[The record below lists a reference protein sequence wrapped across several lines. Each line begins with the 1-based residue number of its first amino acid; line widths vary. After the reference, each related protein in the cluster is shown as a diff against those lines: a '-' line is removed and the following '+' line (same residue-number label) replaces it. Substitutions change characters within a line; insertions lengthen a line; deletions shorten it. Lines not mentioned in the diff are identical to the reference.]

1 MNEKEKIMKKTILYY
16 LLPYAFYL
24 MPFLGCAQSFQ
35 WIKDGGSAENLASND
50 YEQVYSIA
58 TDSQKNVYVLSK
70 VGMSNL
76 NVDGNPKTNYD
87 NPSSFP
93 TDIVLASFSCDGTY
107 RWSKII
113 GGRNTEEISAVQ
125 VDSQDNVYVA
135 GRIASCDNGSV
146 SQPYPGRIE
155 NDYTFSN
162 ASNACSLIFLAKFDI
177 NGVFQYI
184 KRPQLPTT
192 SSNATTYTASFNFQI
207 QDDILY
213 WFVWLPPGTYADGA
227 FTNSTSETHAPYV
240 LKYNLDGSFIEA
252 TQLGN
257 IQGIFSIRLN
267 YYRNPHNGFYYMT
280 FAKTSS
286 TTFTINGQPVVN
298 AAALVCYDNN
308 GNFLWKKENDNNN
321 ANYMKFFGLDF
332 DSQNNI
338 YMAGSMAGNNM
349 NSFMGFSITILNS
362 PAFIMKLDATADN
375 LLWASHHD
383 TLVNSGY
390 GALVYNGSEVAFT
403 GWCGGTNFTW
413 GTQSIYVTAPGEL
426 QDVLLARFDSTTGS
440 CLSLNNIPSS
450 AGSTDRG
457 TAITVDA
464 SGDYLVGGGF
474 AALIYD
480 TNGNSVTNE
489 GGTTDFFIAKFA
501 TEPCSPLSTADFEE
515 ATIKGYPNPAVNELT
530 VRVDEDVNYSLYT
543 ITGQIVKQ
551 GKLTAT
557 TNLIAIDELSKGCY
571 LLKMVNG
578 NGAVQTIKVLKK

>member
-1 MNEKEKIMKKTILYY
+1 MHVRLLYITF
-16 LLPYAFYL
+16 LLPIFTYS
-24 MPFLGCAQSFQ
+24 QSFQ
-35 WIKDGGSAENLASND
+35 WIKDGGSAENLGSNNF
-50 YEQVYSIA
+50 EQVYSIA

-70 VGMSNL
+70 VGMSSL
-76 NVDGNPKTNYD
+76 NIDGNPKPNYD
-87 NPSSFP
+87 DPSSFP
-93 TDIVLASFSCDGTY
+93 TDIVLASFSCDGAY

-125 VDSQDNVYVA
+125 VDSQDNVYIA
-135 GRIASCDNGSV
+135 GKMMTCNDGSV

-155 NDYTFSN
+155 NDYTFTN
-162 ASNACSLIFLAKFDI
+162 ATNSCNLIFLAKFDT

-192 SSNATTYTASFNFQI
+192 SSNALSYTRSYNFQI

-227 FTNSTSETHAPYV
+227 FTNSTTETHAPYV

-257 IQGIFSIRLN
+257 IQGIFSIIVK

-308 GNFLWKKENDNNN
+308 GNLLWKRENTQ
-321 ANYMKFFGLDF
+321 AMAGSLVFHSLDF
-332 DSQNNI
+332 DPQNNI
-338 YMAGSMAGNNM
+338 YISGSIASSSID
-349 NSFMGFSITILNS
+349 SFMGFTASFSS
-362 PAFIMKLDATADN
+362 PAFIMKVDATADN
-375 LLWASHHD
+375 LSWASHHN
-383 TLVNSGY
+383 TLSTSGY
-390 GALVYNGSEVAFT
+390 SALVYNGSEVAFT
-403 GWCGGTNFTW
+403 GWCAGTNFTW

-426 QDVLLARFDSTTGS
+426 QDVLLARFDSTTGA

-474 AALIYD
+474 AALLYD

-501 TEPCSPLSTADFEE
+501 TEPCSPLSNETFETN
-515 ATIKGYPNPAVNELT
+515 TIKVYPNPARNVLT
-530 VRVDEDVNYSLYT
+530 VAINENTNYELYT
-543 ITGQIVKQ
+543 ITGQLVKQ
-551 GKLTAT
+551 GKLSTIDNT
-557 TNLIAIDELSKGCY
+557 IAVQDLSKGYY
-571 LLKMVNG
+571 LLRIGNENG
-578 NGAVQTIKVLKK
+578 NWQSIKILKE

>member
-1 MNEKEKIMKKTILYY
+1 MLER
-16 LLPYAFYL
+16 LLFITFL
-24 MPFLGCAQSFQ
+24 LPFLGYAQSFQ
-35 WIKDGGSAENLASND
+35 WIKDGGSAENLGSNNF
-50 YEQVYSIA
+50 EQVYSIA

-70 VGMSNL
+70 VGMSSL
-76 NVDGNPKTNYD
+76 NIDGNPKTNYD
-87 NPSSFP
+87 DPSSFP
-93 TDIVLASFSCDGTY
+93 TDIVLASFSCDGAY

-113 GGRNTEEISAVQ
+113 GGRNIEEISAVQ
-125 VDSQDNVYVA
+125 IDSQDNVYVA
-135 GRIASCDNGSV
+135 GKMGTCNDGSV

-162 ASNACSLIFLAKFDI
+162 TTTACDRIFLAKFNT

-192 SSNATTYTASFNFQI
+192 SSNAITYTGSFNFQI

-227 FTNSTSETHAPYV
+227 FTNSTTETHAPYV

-257 IQGIFSIRLN
+257 IQGIFDVVVK

-308 GNFLWKKENDNNN
+308 GNLLWKRENTQ
-321 ANYMKFFGLDF
+321 AMAGSLVIYSLDF
-332 DSQNNI
+332 DPQNNI
-338 YMAGSMAGNNM
+338 YIGGKIAGAAID
-349 NSFMGFSITILNS
+349 SFMGFTASFSS
-362 PAFIMKLDATADN
+362 PAFVMKLDATADN
-375 LLWASHHD
+375 LLWASHHS
-383 TLVNSGY
+383 TVASSGY
-390 GALVYNGSEVAFT
+390 GDLVYNGSEVAFT
-403 GWCGGTNFTW
+403 GWCAGTNFTW
-413 GTQSIYVTAPGEL
+413 GTQSIYVTATNEG
-426 QDVLLARFDSTTGS
+426 QDVLLARFNSDTGA
-440 CLSLNNIPSS
+440 CLSLNRIPSTI
-450 AGSTDRG
+450 GSTDRG
-457 TAITVDA
+457 TAIAVDA

-501 TEPCSPLSTADFEE
+501 TEPCSPLSNETFETN
-515 ATIKGYPNPAVNELT
+515 TIKVYPNPVRNVLT
-530 VRVDEDVNYSLYT
+530 VAINENANYELYT
-543 ITGQIVKQ
+543 ITGQLVKQ
-551 GKLTAT
+551 GKLTT
-557 TNLIAIDELSKGCY
+557 IDNTIAVQNLSKGYY
-571 LLKMVNG
+571 LLRIGNENG
-578 NGAVQTIKVLKK
+578 NSQSIKVLKE

>member
-1 MNEKEKIMKKTILYY
+1 MKKHITIFFLFP
-16 LLPYAFYL
+16 LWGLGGFY
-24 MPFLGCAQSFQ
+24 AQSFQ
-35 WIKDGGSAENLASND
+35 WIKDGGSAENLGSND

-76 NVDGNPKTNYD
+76 NIDGNPKTNYD

-93 TDIVLASFSCDGTY
+93 TDIVLASFTCDGTY

-113 GGRNTEEISAVQ
+113 GGSGKENISAVQ

-135 GRIASCDNGSV
+135 GKMGTCNDGSV

-155 NDYTFSN
+155 NDYTFPNSTT
-162 ASNACSLIFLAKFDI
+162 ACDRIFLAKFDT

-192 SSNATTYTASFNFQI
+192 SSNAITYTGSFNFQI

-213 WFVWLPPGTYADGA
+213 WFVWIPPGTYADGA
-227 FTNSTSETHAPYV
+227 FTNSTTETHAPYV

-257 IQGIFSIRLN
+257 IQGIFDIRLN
-267 YYRNPHNGFYYMT
+267 YYRNPYNGYYYMT
-280 FAKTSS
+280 FIKTSS
-286 TTFTINGQPVVN
+286 TTFSINGQPVVN
-298 AAALVCYDNN
+298 AAALICYDNN
-308 GNFLWKKENDNNN
+308 GNLLWKKENNNNN
-321 ANYMKFFGLDF
+321 ANIMKFYGLDF

-338 YMAGSMAGNNM
+338 YIAGAMTGNNL
-349 NSFMGFSITILNS
+349 NSFIGYSIAILNT
-362 PAFIMKLDATADN
+362 PAFVIKVDPTADN
-375 LLWASHHD
+375 LLWGSHHD
-383 TLVNSGY
+383 TLGNNGN
-390 GALVYNGSEVAFT
+390 GALVYNGNEIAYT

-426 QDVLLARFDSTTGS
+426 QDVLLARFDSTTGA
-440 CLSLNNIPSS
+440 CLSLNNISSS
-450 AGSTDRG
+450 AGSTDYG
-457 TAITVDA
+457 AAITVDA

-501 TEPCSPLSTADFEE
+501 TEPCSPLSNETFETN
-515 ATIKGYPNPAVNELT
+515 TIKVYPNPTRNVLT
-530 VRVDEDVNYSLYT
+530 VAINENANYELYT
-543 ITGQIVKQ
+543 ITGQLVKQ
-551 GKLTAT
+551 GKLTT
-557 TNLIAIDELSKGCY
+557 IENTIAVQDLSKGYY
-571 LLKMVNG
+571 LLRIGKENG
-578 NGAVQTIKVLKK
+578 NWQSIKVLKE

>member
-1 MNEKEKIMKKTILYY
+1 MLER
-16 LLPYAFYL
+16 LLFITFL
-24 MPFLGCAQSFQ
+24 LPFLGYAQSFQ
-35 WIKDGGSAENLASND
+35 WIKDGGSAENLGSND

-70 VGMSNL
+70 VGMSSL
-76 NVDGNPKTNYD
+76 NIDGNPKPNYD
-87 NPSSFP
+87 DPSSFP
-93 TDIVLASFSCDGTY
+93 TDIVLASFSCDGAY

-125 VDSQDNVYVA
+125 VDSQDNVYIA
-135 GRIASCDNGSV
+135 GKMMTCNDGSV

-155 NDYTFSN
+155 NDYTFNN
-162 ASNACSLIFLAKFDI
+162 ATNSCNLIFLAKFDT

-192 SSNATTYTASFNFQI
+192 SSNALSYTRSYNFQI
-207 QDDILY
+207 QNDILY

-257 IQGIFSIRLN
+257 IQGIFSIIVK

-308 GNFLWKKENDNNN
+308 GNLQWKRENTQ
-321 ANYMKFFGLDF
+321 AMAGSLVIYSLDF
-332 DSQNNI
+332 DPQNNI
-338 YMAGSMAGNNM
+338 YIGGKIAGAAID
-349 NSFMGFSITILNS
+349 SFMGFTASFSS
-362 PAFIMKLDATADN
+362 PAFVMKLDATADN
-375 LLWASHHD
+375 LLWASHHS
-383 TLVNSGY
+383 TVASSGY
-390 GALVYNGSEVAFT
+390 GDLVYNGSEVAFT
-403 GWCGGTNFTW
+403 GWCAGTNFTW
-413 GTQSIYVTAPGEL
+413 GTQSIYVTATNEG
-426 QDVLLARFDSTTGS
+426 QDVLLARFNSATGA
-440 CLSLNNIPSS
+440 CLNLNRIPSTI
-450 AGSTDRG
+450 GSTDRG
-457 TAITVDA
+457 TAIAVDA

-501 TEPCSPLSTADFEE
+501 TEPCSPLSNETFE
-515 ATIKGYPNPAVNELT
+515 TNNIIVYPNPARNVLT
-530 VRVDEDVNYSLYT
+530 VAINENTNYELYT
-543 ITGQIVKQ
+543 ITGQLVKQ
-551 GKLTAT
+551 GKLTT
-557 TNLIAIDELSKGCY
+557 IDNTIAVQDLSKGYY
-571 LLKMVNG
+571 LLRIEKENG
-578 NGAVQTIKVLKK
+578 NWQSIKVLKE